1 MSDANRKRGAVI
13 FDRDGTLNHDAGY
26 TYLPEDLKWIDGAID
41 AIRLVNERG
50 LLAIVATNQSGVGRG
65 YFDEA
70 AVHRFHRA
78 MEADLARAGA
88 RIDAFY
94 HCPYLEDATVPAYR
108 MPDPPDRKPNPGML
122 LRAMADFDLDPARC
136 LMIGDHERDVEAAR
150 RAGMTGLLYSGG
162 SLLETLRKGLASL
175 G

>member
-1 MSDANRKRGAVI
+1 MSGDQRRRGGVI

-26 TYLPEDLKWIDGAID
+26 TFRPEDLRWIDGAIE
-41 AIRLVNERG
+41 AVRLVNDLG
-50 LLAIVATNQSGVGRG
+50 LVAIVATNQSGVGRG
-65 YFDEA
+65 YFEETD
-70 AVHRFHRA
+70 VHRFHRA

-122 LRAMADFDLDPARC
+122 LRAMGDFDLDPVRT

-150 RAGMTGLLYSGG
+150 RAGILGVLYPGG
-162 SLLETLRKGLASL
+162 SLLEALRKGLASL

>member
-1 MSDANRKRGAVI
+1 MSDALRKRGGVI

-26 TYLPEDLKWIDGAID
+26 THLPEDLRWMDGAIE
-41 AIRLVNERG
+41 AVRLVNDLG
-50 LLAIVATNQSGVGRG
+50 LAAVVATNQSGVGRG

-70 AVHRFHRA
+70 AVHRFHEA
-78 MEADLARAGA
+78 MQADLARAGA

-94 HCPYLEDATVPAYR
+94 HCPYLEDATEAAYR

-122 LRAMADFDLDPARC
+122 LRAMGDFNLDPART

-150 RAGMTGLLYSGG
+150 RAGISGLLYPGG

>member
-1 MSDANRKRGAVI
+1 MSDAKPRRGGVI
-13 FDRDGTLNHDAGY
+13 FDRDGTLNHDDGY
-26 TYLPEDLKWIDGAID
+26 TYLPEDLKWMDGAVA
-41 AIRLVNERG
+41 AIRLVNDLG
-50 LLAIVATNQSGVGRG
+50 LAAIVATNQSGVGRG

-70 AVHRFHRA
+70 AVHRFHAA
-78 MEADLARAGA
+78 MTTDLARHGA

-108 MPDPPDRKPNPGML
+108 MADPPDRKPNPGML
-122 LRAMADFDLDPARC
+122 LRAMADFDLDPARS

-150 RAGMTGLLYSGG
+150 RAGIAGILYPGG

>member
-1 MSDANRKRGAVI
+1 MSGDQRRRGGVI

-26 TYLPEDLKWIDGAID
+26 TFRPEDLRWIDGAIE
-41 AIRLVNERG
+41 AVRLVNELG
-50 LLAIVATNQSGVGRG
+50 LVAIVATNQSGVGRG
-65 YFDEA
+65 YFEEA
-70 AVHRFHRA
+70 DVHRFHRA

-122 LRAMADFDLDPARC
+122 LRAMGDFDLDPART

-150 RAGMTGLLYSGG
+150 RAGIMGVLYPGG
-162 SLLETLRKGLASL
+162 SLLDALRKGLASL

>member
-1 MSDANRKRGAVI
+1 MSAVIRKRGGVI
-13 FDRDGTLNHDAGY
+13 FDRDGTLNHDDGY
-26 TYLPEDLKWIDGAID
+26 THRPEDLKWIDGAIE
-41 AIRLVNERG
+41 AVKLVNDLG
-50 LLAIVATNQSGVGRG
+50 LAAIVATNQSGVGRG

-70 AVHRFHRA
+70 AVHLFHRA
-78 MEADLARAGA
+78 MEADLARSGA

-108 MPDPPDRKPNPGML
+108 MADPPDRKPNPGML
-122 LRAMADFDLDPARC
+122 LRAMADFDLDPARS

-150 RAGMTGLLYSGG
+150 RAGISGILYSGG
-162 SLLETLRKGLASL
+162 NLLETLRKGLASL

>member
-1 MSDANRKRGAVI
+1 MTGTTQKRGGVI

-26 TYLPEDLKWIDGAID
+26 TYRPEDLRWMDGAID
-41 AIRLVNERG
+41 AVRTVNAMG
-50 LLAIVATNQSGVGRG
+50 FAALVATNQSGVGRG

-70 AVHRFHRA
+70 DVHRFHAA
-78 MEADLARAGA
+78 MEADLARSGA

-94 HCPYLEDATVPAYR
+94 HCPYLEDATVAAYR
-108 MPDPPDRKPNPGML
+108 MADPPDRKPNPGML
-122 LRAMADFDLDPARC
+122 LRAMADFDLDPART

-150 RAGMTGLLYSGG
+150 RAGIRGILYPGG
-162 SLLETLRKGLASL
+162 SLLTTLRNGLALL

>member
-1 MSDANRKRGAVI
+1 MNEATIKRGGVI

-26 TYLPEDLKWIDGAID
+26 THLREDLKWIDGAIE
-41 AIRLVNERG
+41 AVQLVNELG
-50 LLAIVATNQSGVGRG
+50 LAAIVATNQSGVGRG
-65 YFDEA
+65 YFDEK
-70 AVHRFHRA
+70 AVHGFHEA
-78 MEADLARAGA
+78 MQADLARAGA

-94 HCPYLEDATVPAYR
+94 YCPYLADASVPAYR

-122 LRAMADFDLDPARC
+122 LRAMSDFNLDPART

-150 RAGMTGLLYSGG
+150 RAGIEGILYSGG